1 MGGVERRLPE
11 GLTLQ
16 LDFMPVQEWVCGE
29 EMRYRQVYGEEMR
42 YRQVY
47 GEEMRDRQVYGEEM
61 RYRQVYGEEMKD
73 RQEWVCEKELKSSQK

>member
-29 EMRYRQVYGEEMR
+29 EMRYRQVYGEEM
-42 YRQVY
+42 
-47 GEEMRDRQVYGEEM
+47 
-61 RYRQVYGEEMKD
+61 KD